1 MFALFAPNPMRDGG
15 NGPLSPYLL
24 ASLPPIPM
32 PFCSRCA
39 VLALALFALTAAG
52 CSSNNPDDIDRYQ
65 GTFAFTELSF
75 ESAGI
80 NTANVGSRLTA
91 ASSEIEIIGEAASV
105 KFRYSDGSTCG
116 STGSSSGF
124 ATMNATASRTSL
136 TLEARDGADRD
147 VLRCLLLP
155 NSFRL
160 TAPDGETDAQT
171 LTATI
176 ERSSVDLNEYQESN
190 YNAGLDNVSGTL
202 TIRLTRRN

>member
-1 MFALFAPNPMRDGG
+1 M
-15 NGPLSPYLL
+15 SPYLL

-32 PFCSRCA
+32 PFCPRCA

-65 GTFAFTELSF
+65 GTFTFSELSF

-80 NTANVGSRLTA
+80 NTADVADRLVP
-91 ASSEIEIIGEAASV
+91 ASSEIEILGNRASV
-105 KFRYSDGSTCG
+105 KFRYNDGTECGVTETSSDLASMT
-116 STGSSSGF
+116 
-124 ATMNATASRTSL
+124 ATASRTSI

-147 VLRCLLLP
+147 VLKCLLLP
-155 NSFRL
+155 DSFRL

-176 ERSSVDLNEYQESN
+176 ERSGVDLNEYDEAN
-190 YNAGLDNVSGTL
+190 YSSGLDNESGTL
-202 TIRLTRRN
+202 TIRLARDN

>member
-1 MFALFAPNPMRDGG
+1 M
-15 NGPLSPYLL
+15 SSYLL
-24 ASLPPIPM
+24 ASLPPTPM

-39 VLALALFALTAAG
+39 LLALALFAFTVAG

-65 GTFAFTELSF
+65 GTFAFSELSF

-80 NTANVGSRLTA
+80 NTADVSSRIVPANSSVEILGNR
-91 ASSEIEIIGEAASV
+91 ASI
-105 KFRYSDGSTCG
+105 KFSYSDGSECG
-116 STGSSSGF
+116 ATGTSADLASM
-124 ATMNATASRTSL
+124 TATASRTSI

-147 VLRCLLLP
+147 VLKCLLLP

-176 ERSSVDLNEYQESN
+176 ERSGVDLNEYDEAN
-190 YNAGLDNVSGTL
+190 YSAGLDNESGTL